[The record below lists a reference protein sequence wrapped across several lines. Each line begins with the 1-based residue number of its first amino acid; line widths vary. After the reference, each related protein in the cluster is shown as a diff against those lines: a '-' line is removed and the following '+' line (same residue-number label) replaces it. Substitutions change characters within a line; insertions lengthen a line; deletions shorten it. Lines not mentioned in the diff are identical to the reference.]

1 MAKDD
6 IVDAE
11 GTGAPAADKFVD
23 GIVIFTTVALVA
35 GFVIIQLALGRHY
48 QAGLLGG

>member
-11 GTGAPAADKFVD
+11 GTGQPGADPFFTGLV
-23 GIVIFTTVALVA
+23 VFTTVALLAAFILIEVA
-35 GFVIIQLALGRHY
+35 Y
-48 QAGLLGG
+48 KNNYDAGMFK

>member
-11 GTGAPAADKFVD
+11 GTGKPSSDAFLTGLV
-23 GIVIFTTVALVA
+23 VFTTVALLA
-35 GFVIIQLALGRHY
+35 GFIIIEMAWKANYGR
-48 QAGLLGG
+48 GMLS

>member
-11 GTGAPAADKFVD
+11 GEGPPAADAFFT
-23 GIVIFTTVALVA
+23 GIVIFTTVALLA
-35 GFVIIQLALGRHY
+35 GFVIIEMAWARNY
-48 QAGLLGG
+48 ARGLFA

>member
-11 GTGAPAADKFVD
+11 GGASSSDSFLT
-23 GIVIFTTVALVA
+23 GIVIFTTIALFA
-35 GFVIIQLALGRHY
+35 GFVIIQLALKNHY
-48 QAGLLGG
+48 DRGLFGG